1 MTGMTTTETEIEA
14 GITVINMIDVISMM
28 DHQKLKE
35 SSEKIQLG
43 GELVFKWEFLS
54 SNMYCYMFCNFIGQ
68 LH

>member
-1 MTGMTTTETEIEA
+1 MVLFSAEMTGMTITETEIEA

-43 GELVFKWEFLS
+43 GELVFK
-54 SNMYCYMFCNFIGQ
+54 MGIFIK
-68 LH
+68 